1 MTQGRAERQR
11 AIVDMLREGSART
24 QEEVAAH
31 LADAGY
37 EVTQATVARDLEQV
51 GAVKVKREGK
61 LGYSLPE
68 KLGDRNWPADRLQRI
83 FAEWVQGVETS
94 GNLVVVRTPPG
105 SAHLVALAVDQAKL
119 PEVVGTIAGDD
130 VLFIAVRSSLPAE
143 PLAQRLR
150 DLMRYLA
157 DELTRIHDAERV
169 ERMLDR
175 VQRMDPA
182 GRREALQL
190 VDLELADAMLGR
202 D

>member
-1 MTQGRAERQR
+1 MVAVRPQREYFAFMTQRRAERQR
-11 AIVDMLREGSART
+11 AIVDMLREGPART
-24 QEEVAAH
+24 QDEVAAQ
-31 LADAGY
+31 LIGAGY
-37 EVTQATVARDLEQV
+37 EVTQATVARDLDQV

-130 VLFIAVRSSLPAE
+130 ALFIAVRSNLPAE

-150 DLMRYLA
+150 DLMR
-157 DELTRIHDAERV
+157 
-169 ERMLDR
+169 
-175 VQRMDPA
+175 
-182 GRREALQL
+182 
-190 VDLELADAMLGR
+190 
-202 D
+202 